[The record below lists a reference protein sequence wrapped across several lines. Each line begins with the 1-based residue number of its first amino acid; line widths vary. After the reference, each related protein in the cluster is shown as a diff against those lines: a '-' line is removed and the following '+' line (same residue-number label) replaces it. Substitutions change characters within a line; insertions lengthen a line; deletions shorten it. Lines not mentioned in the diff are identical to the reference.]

1 MMEMILTK
9 RNIEQTVSFAADEL
23 RRYLQR
29 MLGDEEGVFSV
40 SLGVESNGDSMD
52 EFSVDMELSGG
63 SIVGSNPR
71 SVLLGVYDYLHHLGC
86 RFLTPV
92 KETEIVPRICREQLP
107 AKYTKRAS
115 FKHRGVCIEGAN
127 TVENVLDFIDWLP
140 KVGYNSFFLQFQVP
154 YIFLSRWYHH
164 DMNPF
169 AEAEDYTMDDAQAAM
184 KRFEEAMT
192 LRSLLLH
199 KVGHGWTGEV
209 LGSDTVGSWN
219 AAERA
224 VAPEKLDMAAQVDGK
239 RGFYMGIPANTN
251 LCFSNSQTAET
262 FTELVVQYARKNS
275 SVDYLHVWLA
285 DEYNNV
291 CECEECRKTTVS
303 DQYVELLNEID
314 RRLTEEGLST
324 KLVFLLY
331 QELLWPAVK
340 ARLRNPDRFLLMF
353 APISRTFEQ
362 SYDLSKRIDTIPEY
376 RRNSIVLPTSLGE
389 NLAFLK
395 GWQEQFSG
403 EGFVY
408 DYPLGRAHYGD
419 FGYLH
424 ISRIISQDIKKL
436 RQMGLDGYI
445 SCQEL
450 RACSPNMLPNYVMGY
465 TLFHEEADV
474 EELIRE
480 YFEAAYPGESQLA
493 QEYLE
498 ELSCLSSCDYL
509 NGKGPRENPDI
520 AWRMGEIMNLCCQM
534 ELVLTAVPEG
544 AHWKALRRHNGY
556 ILRLAGAMEALASG
570 KSEAA
575 MERYLQ
581 MRRFICST
589 EPEFQPWLDVYRIL
603 EVTQKYTGF
612 YIKGETQT
620 NSGFHSKEVKQKY
633 TDSHIN

>member
-1 MMEMILTK
+1 MEIILTF
-9 RNIEQTVSFAADEL
+9 RNIEQTVSFAGDEL
-23 RRYLQR
+23 RRYLLR
-29 MLGDEEGVFSV
+29 MLSGEEGVFSV
-40 SLGVESNGDSMD
+40 SLGVEPDGDAMD
-52 EFSVDMELSGG
+52 GFSVAMEPSGG
-63 SIVGSNPR
+63 SITGNNPR

-92 KETEIVPRICREQLP
+92 KETEVVPRITREQLP
-107 AKYTKRAS
+107 AEYAKQAS
-115 FKHRGVCIEGAN
+115 FRHRGVCIEGAN
-127 TVENVLDFIDWLP
+127 SVENVLDFIDWLP

-154 YIFLSRWYHH
+154 YVFLSRWYHH
-164 DMNPF
+164 DLNPF
-169 AEAEDYTMDDAQAAM
+169 AEAEDYTMDDARAAM
-184 KRFEEAMT
+184 KRFEEAMK

-209 LGSDTVGSWN
+209 LGSTTVGSWN
-219 AAERA
+219 AVEEA
-224 VAPEKLDMAAQVDGK
+224 VPPDKLDMAAQVDGK

-251 LCFSNSQTAET
+251 LCFSNPRTMDT
-262 FTELVVQYARKNS
+262 FRELVVRYARENRAA
-275 SVDYLHVWLA
+275 DYLHVWLA

-291 CECEECRKTTVS
+291 CECDECRKTTVS
-303 DQYVELLNEID
+303 DQYVQLLNEID

-324 KLVFLLY
+324 KVVFLLY
-331 QELLWPAVK
+331 QELLWPPVK
-340 ARLRNPDRFLLMF
+340 ARLHNPDRFLLMF

-362 SYDLSKRIDTIPEY
+362 SYDLSQRIETIPEY

-395 GWQEQFSG
+395 GWQEQFPG

-436 RQMGLDGYI
+436 RSMGLDGYI

-450 RACSPNMLPNYVMGY
+450 RASSPNMLPNYVMGH
-465 TLFHEEADV
+465 TLFSEEADP

-480 YFEAAYPGESQLA
+480 YFEAAYPGEPQLA
-493 QEYLE
+493 QDYLE

-509 NGKGPRENPDI
+509 NGKGPRENGDI
-520 AWRMGEIMNLCCQM
+520 ARRMGEITELCCQM
-534 ELVLTAVPEG
+534 ELVLTAVPDSP
-544 AHWKALRRHNGY
+544 HWRALRHHNGY
-556 ILRLAGAMEALASG
+556 ILRLARAMEALASG
-570 KSEAA
+570 QEEESKG
-575 MERYLQ
+575 RYLR
-581 MRRFICST
+581 MREFICRT

-612 YIKGETQT
+612 
-620 NSGFHSKEVKQKY
+620 
-633 TDSHIN
+633 HIN

>member
-1 MMEMILTK
+1 MEIILTF
-9 RNIEQTVSFAADEL
+9 RNIEQTVSFAGDEL
-23 RRYLQR
+23 RRYLLR
-29 MLGDEEGVFSV
+29 MLSGEEGVFSV
-40 SLGVESNGDSMD
+40 SLGVEPDGDAMD
-52 EFSVDMELSGG
+52 GFAVAMEPSGG
-63 SIVGSNPR
+63 SITGNNPR

-107 AKYTKRAS
+107 AKYSKRAS

-127 TVENVLDFIDWLP
+127 SVENVLDFIDWLP

-164 DMNPF
+164 DLNPF
-169 AEAEDYTMDDAQAAM
+169 AEAEDYTMDDARAAM

-219 AAERA
+219 AVEEA
-224 VAPEKLDMAAQVDGK
+224 VPPDKLAMAAQVDGK

-251 LCFSNSQTAET
+251 LCFSNPRTMDT
-262 FTELVVQYARKNS
+262 FGELVVRYARENRAA
-275 SVDYLHVWLA
+275 DYLHVWLA

-291 CECEECRKTTVS
+291 CECDECRKTTVS

-314 RRLTEEGLST
+314 RRLTEEGLPT
-324 KLVFLLY
+324 KVVFLLY
-331 QELLWPAVK
+331 QELLWPPVK
-340 ARLRNPDRFLLMF
+340 ARLHNPDRFLLMF

-362 SYDLSKRIDTIPEY
+362 SYDLSQRIEIIPEY

-395 GWQEQFSG
+395 GWQEQFPG

-450 RACSPNMLPNYVMGY
+450 RASSPNMLPNYVMGH

-480 YFEAAYPGESQLA
+480 YFEAAYPGEPQLA
-493 QEYLE
+493 QDYLE

-520 AWRMGEIMNLCCQM
+520 VRRMGEITELCCQM
-534 ELVLTAVPEG
+534 ELVLTAVPDSP
-544 AHWKALRRHNGY
+544 HWRALRHHNGY
-556 ILRLAGAMEALASG
+556 ILRLARAMEALASG
-570 KSEAA
+570 QEEESRG
-575 MERYLQ
+575 RYLR
-581 MRRFICST
+581 MREFICRR

-612 YIKGETQT
+612 
-620 NSGFHSKEVKQKY
+620 
-633 TDSHIN
+633 HIN

>member
-1 MMEMILTK
+1 MEIILTV
-9 RNIEQTVSFAADEL
+9 RNIEQTVSFAGDEL
-23 RRYLQR
+23 RRYLLQ
-29 MLGDEEGVFSV
+29 MLCGEEGVFSV
-40 SLGVESNGDSMD
+40 SLGVEPDGEEIDG
-52 EFSVDMELSGG
+52 FSVDMEPDRGCITGNS
-63 SIVGSNPR
+63 PR
-71 SVLLGVYDYLHHLGC
+71 SVLLGVYDYLHRLGC

-92 KETEIVPRICREQLP
+92 KETEVVPRISRNQLP

-127 TVENVLDFIDWLP
+127 SIENVLDFIDWLP

-164 DMNPF
+164 DLNPLT
-169 AEAEDYTMDDAQAAM
+169 EAEPYSMDDARVAM
-184 KRFEEAMT
+184 KQFEEAMK
-192 LRSLLLH
+192 LRGLLLH

-219 AAERA
+219 AVEQS
-224 VAPEKLDMAAQVDGK
+224 VSPDKLEMAAQLQGK

-251 LCFSNSQTAET
+251 LCFSNPRTTDT
-262 FTELVVQYARKNS
+262 FAELVVRYARENR

-291 CECEECRKTTVS
+291 CECDDCQKTTIS
-303 DQYVELLNEID
+303 EQYVELLNEID
-314 RRLTEEGLST
+314 RRLTAENLPT
-324 KLVFLLY
+324 RLVFLLY

-340 ARLRNPDRFLLMF
+340 ARLKNPDRFLLMF
-353 APISRTFEQ
+353 APISRTFEK
-362 SYDLSKRIDTIPEY
+362 SYDLSDIKAEIPEY
-376 RRNSIVLPTSLGE
+376 VPNHITLPTSLGE

-395 GWQEQFSG
+395 AWKAQFSG

-465 TLFHEEADV
+465 TLFDEDASV
-474 EELIRE
+474 EELIGE
-480 YFEAAYPGESQLA
+480 YFDAAYPMEPRLA
-493 QEYLE
+493 REYLE
-498 ELSCLSSCDYL
+498 ELSALSSCDYL

-520 AWRMGEIMNLCCQM
+520 ARRMGEIANLCCQM
-534 ELVLTAVPEG
+534 ELVLQTVPEG
-544 AHWKALRRHNGY
+544 PHWKALRHHNGY
-556 ILRLAGAMEALASG
+556 ILRLALAMKALASG
-570 KSEAA
+570 REMDSKA
-575 MERYLQ
+575 RYLA
-581 MRRFICST
+581 MREFICRM
-589 EPEFQPWLDVYRIL
+589 EPEYQPWLDVYRVL

-612 YIKGETQT
+612 HIK
-620 NSGFHSKEVKQKY
+620 
-633 TDSHIN
+633 